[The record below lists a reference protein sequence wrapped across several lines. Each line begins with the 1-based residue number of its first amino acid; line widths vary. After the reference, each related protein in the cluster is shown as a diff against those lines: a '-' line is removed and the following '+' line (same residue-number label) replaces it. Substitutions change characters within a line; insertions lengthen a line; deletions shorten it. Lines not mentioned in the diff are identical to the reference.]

1 MKLAHPARTQPVSE
15 ARLRDVA
22 RLRSIG
28 RGLVTELHLAQTETI
43 LETKK
48 KVTPKKDE
56 DPAVQA
62 IRDFAV
68 DQLAGSNAMA
78 KRKIMHHD

>member
-1 MKLAHPARTQPVSE
+1 MKLQLFTRPKTAVSE
-15 ARLRDVA
+15 ERLRDVA

-28 RGLVTELHLAQTETI
+28 RGMVTEQPVAAPETI
-43 LETKK
+43 LEKK
-48 KVTPKKDE
+48 KVVPKKEE

-68 DQLAGSNAMA
+68 DQLASSNAMA